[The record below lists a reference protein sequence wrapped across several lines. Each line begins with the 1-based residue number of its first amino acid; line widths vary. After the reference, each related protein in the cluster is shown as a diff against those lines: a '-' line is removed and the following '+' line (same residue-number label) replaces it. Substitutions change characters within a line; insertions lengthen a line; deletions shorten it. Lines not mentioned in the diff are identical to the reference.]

1 MSLRAVF
8 LFACLSLGATPL
20 AQAQR
25 HCLPYGPIKVT
36 LSGKLERHAVVVP
49 AGSATAAGAD
59 GEVLVLPT
67 PVCVAA
73 SPAEQASRHD
83 AVRRLR
89 LALSKDQAA
98 HLEEEGAGQIV
109 RVTGTLSVLAQG
121 EGAPPLL
128 LTVVGVDSD

>member
-1 MSLRAVF
+1 MSLRTVF
-8 LFACLSLGATPL
+8 LFACLSLGVAPL
-20 AQAQR
+20 AQAQK

-36 LSGKLERHAVVVP
+36 LSGKLERP
-49 AGSATAAGAD
+49 AAAAAAAAEGA
-59 GEVLVLPT
+59 GEVLVLPA

-73 SPAEQASRHD
+73 SPAGQAPCYD

-89 LALSKDQAA
+89 LALSRDQAA

-109 RVTGTLSVLAQG
+109 RVTGTLSETAKGQDT
-121 EGAPPLL
+121 PPLL